1 MPRGRRAAIVG
12 GVATTNALIRTMRG
26 AHLVMLDTVVALTL
40 TGAMIGIALN
50 PGSTARF
57 TGPAWV
63 LLAAAAVIGLPVAV
77 RRRWPLAVLAVVAAA
92 AVVSTVFDISP
103 LAYVS
108 VALALYLVGA
118 ATPGRRSVV
127 AMAASLVAVGAGVVG
142 AAVLDPP
149 VDRANVVVVVAL
161 AWLVAGGMWALGRA
175 VRVRR
180 AYEAR
185 LADQRSRQSLT
196 DERMRIAR
204 EVHDI
209 VAHSMSLIAARAGI
223 ANHVA
228 ETRPEEARA
237 ALRLIE
243 STSRDALHD
252 MRRVLG
258 VMRTGA
264 DTAELAPAAG
274 LASLTDLADH
284 ARHAGVEVELTVSAE
299 GDGSSSEPPAGP
311 ALVAYRVVQESLTNV
326 VKHAAPTRCRVAV
339 VTDGTAIRVDVTD
352 DGPPGHSP
360 ARRPMPAGGHGLV
373 GMRERVEM
381 YGGAFGAGPCAGGG
395 FAVSARVPYERAGRD
410 EGEGE
415 P

>member
-1 MPRGRRAAIVG
+1 MPGGGRAAIVG
-12 GVATTNALIRTMRG
+12 GVATSNALIRTMRG
-26 AHLVMLDTVVALTL
+26 AHLVMLDVAVALAL
-40 TGAMIGIALN
+40 TGATIGIALN

-57 TGPAWV
+57 DGPAWV
-63 LLAAAAVIGLPVAV
+63 IVVVAAIIGLPVAV
-77 RRRWPLAVLAVVAAA
+77 RRRWPLTVLAVVTAPAA
-92 AVVSTVFDISP
+92 VSTVFGISP
-103 LAYVS
+103 LAYVP

-127 AMAASLVAVGAGVVG
+127 AMAACMVAVGAGLVG
-142 AAVLDPP
+142 EAVMDPP
-149 VDRANVVVVVAL
+149 SDRANVVVVVAL
-161 AWLVAGGMWALGRA
+161 AWLIAGGMWALGRA

-180 AYEAR
+180 AYEAHI
-185 LADQRSRQSLT
+185 ADQRSRQALT

-274 LASLTDLADH
+274 LASLTDLADR
-284 ARHAGVEVELTVSAE
+284 ARDAGVEVELAVSDE
-299 GDGSSSEPPAGP
+299 GGGASSEPPPGP
-311 ALVAYRVVQESLTNV
+311 ALVAYRVVQESLTNA

-339 VTDGTAIRVDVTD
+339 VTDGTAIRVEVTD
-352 DGPPGHSP
+352 EGPPGHAP
-360 ARRPMPAGGHGLV
+360 ARRLMPAGGNGLV

-381 YGGAFGAGPCAGGG
+381 YGGVFGAGPCAGGG
-395 FAVSARVPYERAGRD
+395 FAVSARVPYERAGRG